1 MKEVIKIFTVYTIIF
16 VFLIN
21 FDIIEIF
28 VYNGIVSMIFSFF
41 ITFLIFFKKKYSLL
55 ISVLVVSISIH
66 FSLFLFVP
74 VTIDRSISVNLLI
87 ELNENYKNEYLS
99 KQEISRIINDYTS
112 SSEFVEKRI
121 NEQVASK
128 NIVKTP
134 RGYIFTRSGENLIKL
149 FNIINKIYDY

>member
-16 VFLIN
+16 IFLIN

-41 ITFLIFFKKKYSLL
+41 ITFLIFFKKKYSML

-112 SSEFVEKRI
+112 SNEFVEKRI

-128 NIVKTP
+128 NIDKTSS
-134 RGYIFTRSGENLIKL
+134 GYIFTRSGENLIKL

>member
-149 FNIINKIYDY
+149 FNIINKIYDF

>member
-134 RGYIFTRSGENLIKL
+134 SGYIFTRSGENLIKL
-149 FNIINKIYDY
+149 FNIINKIYDF

>member
-134 RGYIFTRSGENLIKL
+134 SGYIFTRSGENLIKL
-149 FNIINKIYDY
+149 FNIINRIYDF

>member
-55 ISVLVVSISIH
+55 LSVLVVSISIH

-134 RGYIFTRSGENLIKL
+134 SGYIFTRSGENLIKL
-149 FNIINKIYDY
+149 FNIINRIYDF